1 MAASPAFALVLLAA
15 VLVFRP
21 AALPAALPLLGLWL
35 AAPAIAG
42 WLSTPV
48 RPASSDLDPEDRAQL
63 SRRARRAWRY
73 FEELVGP
80 ADHWLPPDNLQEVP
94 VETIAHRT
102 SPTNIGLGLLSTLTA
117 RDLGFL
123 TSRQLADRLDPM
135 LTTVE
140 SLERFEGHLLNWYD
154 TRTLAPLPRKYV
166 STVDSGNLAGALI
179 ALATALPRLANEP
192 VDAAIRREAV
202 TTTANLLRESVEALP
217 AGALQTDPVVASLR
231 RDVARF
237 LLDPQLDDPALAEP
251 GWRERAAA
259 LRALAARTRELDD
272 VIHWTGA
279 LADAV
284 AHAPGEDAPA
294 ELVERFDALARR
306 ARALVDGMNFKFL
319 FDPQRKLFSIGFLLA
334 DPDGPGR
341 LDPGYYDLLASEAR
355 LASFIAIAKGDVPQ
369 RHWFRLGRA
378 LVDVHRQPALVSWSA
393 SNLKDDS
400 EMFYGTLRFLL

>member
-1 MAASPAFALVLLAA
+1 MTISRKRLSGGRRPRRDVRARELGGGPSPLPPVDGCQSRSPCCCRRAGV
-15 VLVFRP
+15 RP
-21 AALPAALPLLGLWL
+21 DALPAASLLALWL

-42 WLSTPV
+42 WLSAPV
-48 RPASSDLDPEDRAQL
+48 RLASSDLDPEDRAQL

-135 LTTVE
+135 LATVE

-202 TTTANLLRESVEALP
+202 TTTANLLRESIEALP
-217 AGALQTDPVVASLR
+217 AGALQTDPIVASLR
-231 RDVARF
+231 RDVARP
-237 LLDPQLDDPALAEP
+237 LVRAETRRRGAGLARARR
-251 GWRERAAA
+251 GARVRAA
-259 LRALAARTRELDD
+259 R
-272 VIHWTGA
+272 
-279 LADAV
+279 
-284 AHAPGEDAPA
+284 
-294 ELVERFDALARR
+294 
-306 ARALVDGMNFKFL
+306 
-319 FDPQRKLFSIGFLLA
+319 
-334 DPDGPGR
+334 
-341 LDPGYYDLLASEAR
+341 
-355 LASFIAIAKGDVPQ
+355 
-369 RHWFRLGRA
+369 GRA
-378 LVDVHRQPALVSWSA
+378 SS
-393 SNLKDDS
+393 
-400 EMFYGTLRFLL
+400 TT